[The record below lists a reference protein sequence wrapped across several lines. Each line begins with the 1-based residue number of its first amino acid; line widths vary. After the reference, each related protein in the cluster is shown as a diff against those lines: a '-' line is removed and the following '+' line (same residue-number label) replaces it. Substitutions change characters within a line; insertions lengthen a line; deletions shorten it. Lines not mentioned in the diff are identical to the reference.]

1 MASHKNESRLLT
13 LKKIKPSW
21 GGKSF
26 TEPEKDKLPTLGIG
40 VPHAKKSWLC
50 PDQIA
55 VTCSFPVFAVTNIS
69 VPISYLLIG
78 FISSS
83 LPVKIGAIFQGLA

>member
-55 VTCSFPVFAVTNIS
+55 VA
-69 VPISYLLIG
+69 
-78 FISSS
+78 
-83 LPVKIGAIFQGLA
+83 A